1 MAYPESGVCRF
12 YGTANG
18 CRYGN
23 RCRYS
28 HDISQSMTS
37 RGPSS
42 YSGQSSPGG
51 WRGRQQA
58 TASHSSRPSNGGRGG
73 FKLGGVPPNVCQFY
87 WMSGLCNRGFECSFR
102 HVKGPATA
110 DAEDGA
116 TAAQSGEDEH
126 EGPVDFFSPVGLAAG
141 AGAVHDD
148 RLNMTP
154 SEVHNHLKEFLRDDY
169 QFESAAHV
177 QGFVRLLAS
186 VSDTNKAWVRLH
198 FALYMLVLGVHIAH
212 FRTPRMHRN
221 F

>member
-1 MAYPESGVCRF
+1 MAPSGQEVCRF
-12 YGTANG
+12 HGTANG

-28 HDISQSMTS
+28 HDLSQSTTS

-42 YSGQSSPGG
+42 ASGSVWRSRSQASNFQPSPTPYAARGG
-51 WRGRQQA
+51 
-58 TASHSSRPSNGGRGG
+58 SRLGGRS
-73 FKLGGVPPNVCQFY
+73 PDTCQFY
-87 WMSGLCNRGFECSFR
+87 WTSGSCNRGFECSFR